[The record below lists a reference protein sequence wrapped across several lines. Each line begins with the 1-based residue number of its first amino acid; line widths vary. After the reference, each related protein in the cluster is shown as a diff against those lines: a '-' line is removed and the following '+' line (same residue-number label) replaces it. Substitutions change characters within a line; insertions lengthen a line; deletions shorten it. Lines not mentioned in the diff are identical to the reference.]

1 MEKQAIAIVFLLLM
15 FLVVGIACEND
26 DDDDD
31 EAGGDDDES
40 FECHFT
46 INPEGDA
53 SAKSLTVSAENID
66 DCLPPDLD
74 EVFREQL
81 TILLDTY
88 LGSYRSEI
96 DTERTISCRPEGT
109 WELPNYSPDYVEF
122 CGWHYLM
129 PVWIEME
136 EYEEAYPGQ
145 IQQDVSP
152 SQTNDEITDDSAN
165 MWFFLSEDESFDAG
179 AEVDG
184 SVVWKFRPRL
194 PSEELVPGFVTWTKG
209 EQVQK

>member
-1 MEKQAIAIVFLLLM
+1 MKMRICAIVFLSLVLL
-15 FLVVGIACEND
+15 FVGIACYDGSGDDDDETGD

-31 EAGGDDDES
+31 S

-53 SAKSLTVSAENID
+53 TAKRLTVTAENID

-74 EVFREQL
+74 EVFRDQL
-81 TILLDTY
+81 TILLGVY
-88 LGSYRSEI
+88 LGQYRSEL

-109 WELPNYSPDYVEF
+109 WELPNYDPDYAAF

-136 EYEEAYPGQ
+136 ENEGAFPGRIRQ
-145 IQQDVSP
+145 YVVP
-152 SQTNDEITDDSAN
+152 SLENDEITDGDCY
-165 MWFFLSEDESFDAG
+165 MRFFLSEEEGFG
-179 AEVDG
+179 AVSEVDG
-184 SVVWKFRPRL
+184 GVVWEFLPQF
-194 PSEELVPGFVTWTKG
+194 PSEELIPGFVTWTKD
-209 EQVQK
+209 EHL